1 MALMHLQIFFMT
13 KQVFPPFIDFKRLR
27 SPALFVLKVAVI
39 YVLWRFIKFQ
49 GETKPEFLWG
59 YWSKT
64 YEWMCLSL
72 ASSVSFIIDIMG
84 YNYFHAGRV
93 VIIEGSRGMS
103 IEDLCAGIPA
113 MVLFSG
119 IIFSYGNNNKARL
132 WFIPMGLV
140 FIYAVNV
147 FRLTCFVLIQ
157 KHCPQY
163 FKFAHSYLYVVATYG
178 LIFLMMIYWM
188 NKLAFKKK

>member
-27 SPALFVLKVAVI
+27 LPALFVLKVAVI

-84 YNYFHAGRV
+84 YNYFRAGRV

-113 MVLFSG
+113 MVLFSLTE
-119 IIFSYGNNNKARL
+119 IITKRGYGL
-132 WFIPMGLV
+132 
-140 FIYAVNV
+140 
-147 FRLTCFVLIQ
+147 FRWVW
-157 KHCPQY
+157 
-163 FKFAHSYLYVVATYG
+163 YLYMQLMFSASPVLCLFKSIARNILNL
-178 LIFLMMIYWM
+178 LIPTCMW
-188 NKLAFKKK
+188 